1 MIRNHLL
8 SGLKNKKRPRINPNN
23 SANENLAI
31 INEEDN
37 ELNQQQQDQEN
48 DDQAQEQQE
57 ESDSSDPGEVEF
69 EVGTNNKGGLCL
81 WRKGLFLMKILI
93 LKIIF

>member
-1 MIRNHLL
+1 MILNHLL

-37 ELNQQQQDQEN
+37 ELNQQDQEN
-48 DDQAQEQQE
+48 DDPAQEQQE

-69 EVGTNNKGGLCL
+69 EVGTNNKGGPCL